1 VYYWT
6 ESFVVRGTFT
16 IPLDDSEREQRVGGL
31 TLNSYIGGNENRLV
45 FCALE
50 QLEANPL
57 AMNPVTF
64 YGPTSTGKSTVLHG
78 INAHWTDSLGRSSL
92 LVNSVDFTRGF
103 AHAIET
109 GSVSDFRSKFQQQ
122 DLVGIDDLQ
131 LVAGKPAA
139 QLELLYLLSWR
150 IEAGL
155 PTVFSIDRSP
165 QQQPGLGE
173 ALTSR
178 LAGGLVIKLQSPT
191 PDTLRAI
198 LDQMLDQADLDFPV
212 DLREALSGQGAFLP
226 SPFTTVPELR
236 HAIIELQ
243 EQSERRGL
251 TPSLD
256 DAIAWLEQEA
266 VARKPLAE
274 TILKQVTSYFNVRA
288 GDLKSS
294 SRRQWVV
301 RSRGVFFYLAR
312 KLTSL
317 SYEQLGKFMGGR
329 DHSTVMHACRR
340 TESLIGTD
348 PSIALAVESLLEQFV
363 DETDPTALVQPF
375 ESRCSKAQETQE
387 V

>member
-1 VYYWT
+1 M
-6 ESFVVRGTFT
+6 VRGTFT
-16 IPLDDSEREQRVGGL
+16 IPLDDSDREQHADSL
-31 TLNSYIGGNENRLV
+31 TLNSYIGGNENQLV
-45 FCALE
+45 FYALE

-57 AMNPVTF
+57 TMNPITF
-64 YGPTSTGKSTVLHG
+64 YGPTCIGKSTVLHG
-78 INAHWTDSLGRSSL
+78 IQSHWTDSLGRPSL

-109 GSVSDFRSKFQQQ
+109 GSVSDFRCRFQQQ

-131 LVAGKPAA
+131 LLAGKPAA

-150 IEAGL
+150 TDAGL
-155 PTVFSIDRSP
+155 PTVFSIDRAP

-191 PDTLRAI
+191 PDTLRII
-198 LDQMLDQADLDFPV
+198 LDQMLEKAGLDFPG
-212 DLREALSGQGAFLP
+212 DLREALSGQRLSLH

-236 HAIIELQ
+236 HAVIELQ
-243 EQSERRGL
+243 EQSERQGL

-256 DAIAWLEQEA
+256 DAITWIEQEA

-317 SYEQLGKFMGGR
+317 SYDQLGKFMGGR
-329 DHSTVMHACRR
+329 DHSTVMHACRK

-348 PSIALAVESLLEQFV
+348 PSISLAVESLLEQFV
-363 DETDPTALVQPF
+363 DEADPTALTPPF
-375 ESRCSKAQETQE
+375 ESRCSKNQETQE